1 MRDELRPLVSECLS
15 EERLKRQGIFN
26 SRFVAQLLEEHLSG
40 RADHRK
46 ALWTLLSFQLWYDR
60 WSKA

>member
-1 MRDELRPLVSECLS
+1 METLAEAKLR
-15 EERLKRQGIFN
+15 RQGLFN
-26 SRFVAQLLEEHLSG
+26 ASFVRQMLREHCEE

-60 WSKA
+60 WKPED